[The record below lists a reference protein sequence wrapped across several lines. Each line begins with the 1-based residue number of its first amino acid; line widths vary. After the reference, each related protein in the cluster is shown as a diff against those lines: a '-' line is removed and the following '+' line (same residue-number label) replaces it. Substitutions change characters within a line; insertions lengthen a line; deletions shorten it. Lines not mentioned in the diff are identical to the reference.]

1 MYRTKPGQLIE
12 TPSITRS
19 RRDPIKVDH
28 FQDFISSPS
37 YIQDVAC
44 GTKTLK
50 LSNGEKMEIPNVVR
64 TAISSRLI
72 LLYHTYCMETNFKPL
87 GRSTLFNILK
97 VKPCFILW
105 FLRAGDCA
113 LSGTKCM

>member
-28 FQDFISSPS
+28 FLDFISSPS

-72 LLYHTYCMETNFKPL
+72 HLYHTYCME
-87 GRSTLFNILK
+87 NILK

-105 FLRAGDCA
+105 FLHAGDCA
-113 LSGTKCM
+113 LLGAKCM